1 MAAQA
6 SAKAPEPTLQAPI
19 TKPEQPAAI
28 SQWTVWKQVVI
39 AEVLNVLEK
48 RRYDASL

>member
-6 SAKAPEPTLQAPI
+6 SAKAPQKNLPPDAICEKQAAPSRW
-19 TKPEQPAAI
+19 QD
-28 SQWTVWKQVVI
+28 WKQVVI
-39 AEVLNVLEK
+39 GEVLNVLEH